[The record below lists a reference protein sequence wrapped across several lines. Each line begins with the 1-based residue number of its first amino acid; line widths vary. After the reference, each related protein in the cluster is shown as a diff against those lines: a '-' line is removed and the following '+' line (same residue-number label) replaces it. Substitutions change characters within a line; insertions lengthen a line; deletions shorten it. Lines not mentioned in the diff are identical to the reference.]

1 LFTQIAQRPNLSSHV
16 LPNLAL
22 LAVGSP
28 FIFRQLFDPQSSTYT
43 YLIGDAQSREA
54 LIIDPVLEKA
64 ERDVDLV
71 KALDLRLLYAIN
83 THVHADHVTGTQK
96 LKQDVKG
103 CRSVISA
110 LTKAKADVFFND
122 GDVIR
127 CGSIELECRSTP
139 GHTPGC
145 TTFVLHS
152 AGAAFTGDALLIRG
166 CGRTD
171 FQEGSADMLYDSVH
185 SKILSL
191 PRNYLLFPA
200 HDYTGRM
207 DKKAA
212 VGSQPSEVSCEAA
225 EPSDRLTKSKAE
237 FIEIMNNLN
246 LPRPKLMDHAVPLN
260 LLLLSKKIEFFV
272 LCFET
277 IEQYTLGFQVEVNV
291 FDIGG

>member
-1 LFTQIAQRPNLSSHV
+1 MLSRLRAPKLFTQIAQRSNHSSQSV
-16 LPNLAL
+16 PSLVL

-28 FIFRQLFDPQSSTYT
+28 LIFRQLFDPQSSTYT
-43 YLIGDAQSREA
+43 YLIGDARSREA

-64 ERDVDLV
+64 ERDVDMV

-83 THVHADHVTGTQK
+83 THVHADHVTGTHR
-96 LKQDVKG
+96 LKQAIAG

-110 LTKAKADVFFND
+110 MAKAKADVVFND
-122 GDVIR
+122 GDIIR
-127 CGSIELECRSTP
+127 CGGIELECRSTP

-152 AGAAFTGDALLIRG
+152 AGAAFTGDVLLIRG

-171 FQEGSADMLYDSVH
+171 FQEGSADQLYDSVH
-185 SKILSL
+185 SKIFSL

-200 HDYTGRM
+200 HDYNGRAM
-207 DKKAA
+207 TTVDEELRLN
-212 VGSQPSEVSCEAA
+212 P
-225 EPSDRLTKSKAE
+225 RLTKSKAE

-260 LLLLSKKIEFFV
+260 LVCGVPSE
-272 LCFET
+272 
-277 IEQYTLGFQVEVNV
+277 
-291 FDIGG
+291 

>member
-1 LFTQIAQRPNLSSHV
+1 MSRFGTSKLFMQVLQRRNLNSQVIPH
-16 LPNLAL
+16 LPL
-22 LAVGSP
+22 LAVESP
-28 FIFRQLFDPQSSTYT
+28 FIFRQLFDPVSSTYT
-43 YLIGDAQSREA
+43 YLLGDARSRDA

-83 THVHADHVTGTQK
+83 THAHADHVTGTYR
-96 LKQDVKG
+96 LKQAIKG

-110 LTKAKADVFFND
+110 LAKAKADVFFND
-122 GDVIR
+122 GDIIR
-127 CGSIELECRSTP
+127 CGDIELECRSTP

-152 AGAAFTGDALLIRG
+152 AGAAFTGDALFVRG

-171 FQEGSADMLYDSVH
+171 FQEGSADQLYDSVH

-207 DKKAA
+207 VTTVDEELRLN
-212 VGSQPSEVSCEAA
+212 P
-225 EPSDRLTKSKAE
+225 RLTKSKAE

-260 LLLLSKKIEFFV
+260 LVCGVPSE
-272 LCFET
+272 
-277 IEQYTLGFQVEVNV
+277 
-291 FDIGG
+291 